1 MVVKIQ
7 DSLASQEDGLA
18 AHATIRAAIAALSSL
33 ENKSA
38 KSAAQATVA
47 KDFFEGYEPAAEL
60 ELLPSEMQLGI
71 ECGVLAVLRLLW
83 AMLFPG
89 LVPEVDIEKWCVNKL
104 GRRILATTLLGFD
117 EPGSSGG
124 QVLAAAMK
132 APDTLLQ
139 LTSRLAN
146 ASSSLQPLLA
156 SILATRHLR
165 RD

>member
-47 KDFFEGYEPAAEL
+47 KDFFEGCEPAAEL

-71 ECGVLAVLRLLW
+71 ECGYCSV
-83 AMLFPG
+83 
-89 LVPEVDIEKWCVNKL
+89 
-104 GRRILATTLLGFD
+104 
-117 EPGSSGG
+117 
-124 QVLAAAMK
+124 
-132 APDTLLQ
+132 
-139 LTSRLAN
+139 
-146 ASSSLQPLLA
+146 ASSLGDAVPSLLDH
-156 SILATRHLR
+156 SK
-165 RD
+165 